1 MTDFLLTLIVIIL
14 LLNIF
19 FGHAD
24 VLKDDLQIKIILKLN
39 DIESWLKDISK
50 KLNKGG

>member
-1 MTDFLLTLIVIIL
+1 MTDFLLTLIVILLFMNIL
-14 LLNIF
+14 

-24 VLKDDLQIKIILKLN
+24 IMKDDLRQIILKLN

-50 KLNKGG
+50 KLNK